1 MSSAPSHT
9 VYEYRELDSLD
20 EVNRLAREEGFD
32 LLQAVASGPG
42 LRYIVRR
49 AEKAGQG
56 RQAGFSVPSPD

>member
-1 MSSAPSHT
+1 MAPAPSHT

-32 LLQAVASGPG
+32 LLQAVASNTG

-49 AEKAGQG
+49 AEDAGQG
-56 RQAGFSVPSPD
+56 RQAGFSAPTGD